1 MTSCCKPCD
10 TQPWTALSII
20 PVSPGSSGH
29 FFKVEIMSEAK
40 PQDGST
46 VKGYRTLTAGEIE
59 RMNRLKGVS
68 RHFCSLLDTERGELL
83 AVRNGPEMLS
93 AEQAREI
100 DEAMRSLAIARTKM
114 QEACMWACR
123 AVARPDA
130 DC

>member
-1 MTSCCKPCD
+1 MT
-10 TQPWTALSII
+10 QAR
-20 PVSPGSSGH
+20 
-29 FFKVEIMSEAK
+29 

-46 VKGYRTLTAGEIE
+46 VKGYRTLTPGDIE

-68 RHFCSLLDTERGELL
+68 RHFCSLLDTEREVVNL
-83 AVRNGPEMLS
+83 EK
-93 AEQAREI
+93 AETGNHSVEASEAARC
-100 DEAMRSLAIARTKM
+100 LAIARTKM

>member
-1 MTSCCKPCD
+1 
-10 TQPWTALSII
+10 
-20 PVSPGSSGH
+20 
-29 FFKVEIMSEAK
+29 MSEAK

-46 VKGYRTLTAGEIE
+46 VKGYRTLTPGDIE

-68 RHFCSLLDTERGELL
+68 RHFCSLLDTEREHVNGELSTTG
-83 AVRNGPEMLS
+83 NHS
-93 AEQAREI
+93 AEAHEAARC
-100 DEAMRSLAIARTKM
+100 LAIARTKM

>member
-10 TQPWTALSII
+10 TQPRTALSII

-46 VKGYRTLTAGEIE
+46 VKGYRTLTAGDIE

-68 RHFCSLLDTERGELL
+68 RHFCSLLDTERDV
-83 AVRNGPEMLS
+83 AT
-93 AEQAREI
+93 AEVVERGSQAETERA
-100 DEAMRSLAIARTKM
+100 EALRCMAIARTKM

-123 AVARPDA
+123 AVARPDS